1 MQEWGD
7 KLPKNATVVRLCSH
21 SQSPG
26 QNENLPERRGVF
38 FFSCPKSKCNLTWK
52 VKQNYLGGQK
62 DLRHLTWVALLLS
75 RIQMIVLIFG
85 QSIPKNCTTE
95 AVFASIAGALSLTGK
110 VINGWRRMRP
120 VSLPAPLLFFFFSLA
135 GLHTVSPA
143 ITPVAARLH
152 HNWPKP
158 SRGLRARFR
167 SELASHITCFAAP
180 S

>member
-1 MQEWGD
+1 MTFRANGCLSSPRLWSRRDAWHLCIMWHSSHSVMQEWGD

-120 VSLPAPLLFFFFSLA
+120 VSLPAPLLFFFFFPWL
-135 GLHTVSPA
+135 VS
-143 ITPVAARLH
+143 TPCHQQL
-152 HNWPKP
+152 
-158 SRGLRARFR
+158 LQ
-167 SELASHITCFAAP
+167 
-180 S
+180 